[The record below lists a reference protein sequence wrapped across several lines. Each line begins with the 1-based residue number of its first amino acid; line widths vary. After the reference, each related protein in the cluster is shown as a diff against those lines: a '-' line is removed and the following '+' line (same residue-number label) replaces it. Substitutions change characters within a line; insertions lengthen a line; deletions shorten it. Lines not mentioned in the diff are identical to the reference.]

1 MFARVVTL
9 KFKPFDR
16 LLSAKDILN
25 KCEQNEATYR
35 SVMHQAY
42 YAAFNQLTCEIEN
55 RLFYPVDP
63 NTRNSSVHK
72 AYLDACIN
80 KQDNLKSDH
89 IDFESLDTIINDI
102 KRLRGLRR
110 VSDYELNKLVRKGE
124 AELSTQLSGRIFDS
138 IEKLT

>member
-1 MFARVVTL
+1 M

-16 LLSAKDILN
+16 LLSAKDILG
-25 KCEQNEATYR
+25 KCEQNEATDR
-35 SVMHQAY
+35 SVLHQSY
-42 YAAFNQLTCEIEN
+42 YASFNQLASEVEN

-63 NTRNSSVHK
+63 DTKKSSVHK

-89 IDFESLDTIINDI
+89 IDFESLETVINDC

-110 VSDYELNKLVRKGE
+110 VSDYELNKVVCKGE
-124 AELSTQLSGRIFDS
+124 AELSIRLSNRIFDS
-138 IEKLT
+138 IEKLS